1 MGYNMTQIVLMIILG
16 AITIY
21 NLLKYTDIIVRA
33 KISVSDII
41 SLIIILVLIYITFN
55 SILEHNILN
64 YSLAVIFFLYTFSGI
79 LVRGYNKHGIYD
91 FGKISHI
98 AKFTKWNQVD
108 SIKFEYFAKDAI
120 DVIFVTKIRAIRH
133 RYDEKHENS
142 IVKIKKE
149 LNV

>member
-1 MGYNMTQIVLMIILG
+1 MTQIVLMIIFG

-21 NLLKYTDIIVRA
+21 NLSKYTDIIVRA
-33 KISVSDII
+33 KITIADII
-41 SLIIILVLIYITFN
+41 SLIIVLVLLYIAFN

-64 YSLAVIFFLYTFSGI
+64 YALVIIFFLYTVSGI
-79 LVRGYNKHGIYD
+79 IVRGYNKRGIYD
-91 FGKISHI
+91 FGKITHI

-133 RYDEKHENS
+133 RYDEKYENS